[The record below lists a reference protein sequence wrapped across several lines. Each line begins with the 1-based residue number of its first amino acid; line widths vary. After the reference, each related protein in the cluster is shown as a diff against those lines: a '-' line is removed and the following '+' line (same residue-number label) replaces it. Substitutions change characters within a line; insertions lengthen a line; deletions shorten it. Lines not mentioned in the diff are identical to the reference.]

1 MARTFKCVFLKNQF
15 PQNSCFQP
23 CTATNIVDI
32 SSICPIICP
41 SRRYISTMHQ
51 RQFIDLGAGDIDPR
65 SATNRRYRSGP
76 PKKLIRCADPTHL
89 QLGPER
95 QAIKVRMSLLKCIEL
110 EVFLLQAPKGDGVGA
125 KEEVVPAKRPLQE
138 ACKGK
143 RKEASS

>member
-1 MARTFKCVFLKNQF
+1 M
-15 PQNSCFQP
+15 S
-23 CTATNIVDI
+23 I
-32 SSICPIICP
+32 S
-41 SRRYISTMHQ
+41 
-51 RQFIDLGAGDIDPR
+51 
-65 SATNRRYRSGP
+65 P
-76 PKKLIRCADPTHL
+76 PKKSIRGAGADPTHL

-95 QAIKVRMSLLKCIEL
+95 QAIKVRMIMSLLKCIEL